1 MVVVV
6 VVAAVVIV
14 VATSAAYGLSAV
26 TDVFTRFLA
35 KDPGTFWWHSHA
47 GLQRSNGL
55 FGHLVVRQPP
65 SRDPHSALYDYDLPE
80 HVMSVTDWLVE
91 MTANRFAAHHHESG
105 DNQPASMLINGEV
118 FKILRERLIFIY
130 FIFLRVQEPCESRGG
145 RPGLPVLMSLMV
157 SVDVKQH

>member
-1 MVVVV
+1 
-6 VVAAVVIV
+6 
-14 VATSAAYGLSAV
+14 
-26 TDVFTRFLA
+26 
-35 KDPGTFWWHSHA
+35 
-47 GLQRSNGL
+47 
-55 FGHLVVRQPP
+55 
-65 SRDPHSALYDYDLPE
+65 
-80 HVMSVTDWLVE
+80 MSVTDWLVE

-157 SVDVKQH
+157 SVDVKQIQLEFEHGRHSELMSCVKVKVAVPGSPS